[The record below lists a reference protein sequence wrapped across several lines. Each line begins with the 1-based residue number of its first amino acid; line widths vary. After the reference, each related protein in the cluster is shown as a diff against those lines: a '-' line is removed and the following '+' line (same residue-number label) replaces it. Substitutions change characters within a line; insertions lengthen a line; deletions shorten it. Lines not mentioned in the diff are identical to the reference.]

1 MGLPVLIMGKSGSG
15 KSTSLR
21 NFKKGEIGIIRVLD
35 KPFPFRNDLDSIVT
49 DQYSKV
55 CDILSK
61 AKAETLIIDDAGYLI
76 TNQFMR
82 GHSTASAGNGVFQF
96 YNKVGDS
103 FWKLLEFIMKK
114 LPDNKIVYILMH
126 EDKNEEGDIKPKTI
140 GKMLDEKVC
149 VEGMFTI
156 CLRSGIKNGKYV
168 FYTNT
173 TDHDVSKTPMGMF
186 EEETIDNDLKMVN
199 ETIREYYNLG
209 ENNDE
214 KH

>member
-1 MGLPVLIMGKSGSG
+1 
-15 KSTSLR
+15 
-21 NFKKGEIGIIRVLD
+21 
-35 KPFPFRNDLDSIVT
+35 
-49 DQYSKV
+49 
-55 CDILSK
+55 
-61 AKAETLIIDDAGYLI
+61 
-76 TNQFMR
+76 
-82 GHSTASAGNGVFQF
+82 
-96 YNKVGDS
+96 
-103 FWKLLEFIMKK
+103 
-114 LPDNKIVYILMH
+114 
-126 EDKNEEGDIKPKTI
+126 
-140 GKMLDEKVC
+140 MLDEKVC